1 MLMKN
6 ILLSSLLF
14 VAIDAVYLSTMSG
27 FFNILIKNIQG
38 KKIKFKMLGAIICYI
53 LLIFGLNYFILN
65 RNKSPFEAG
74 LLGLVI
80 YGVYESTNYAI
91 LDKWNLEALF
101 LDTIWGFVLF
111 YITTYLTYKLNK
123 HIKLN

>member
-6 ILLSSLLF
+6 VLLSSLLF

-27 FFNILIKNIQG
+27 FFNKLIKNIQG
-38 KKIKFKMLGAIICYI
+38 KKINFKMLGAVICYV

-111 YITTYLTYKLNK
+111 YTTTYLTYKLNK